1 MGKYRTVEFG
11 INQTINNQ
19 IHLGLKKAEMIEL
32 IHQDYIDNGGTE
44 KDWQENQNRIVMKN
58 DYLRSIGSIEVMR
71 AAAKPFIEY
80 CKENGIKKFE
90 KVTREDLESY
100 LKYRNDKGYSPHTLS
115 RDLHFCNKIFSQNI
129 EKREIGLPS
138 RYTLKIT
145 KGRSGMPQNRPGL
158 VEKYK
163 DEITFVKSSGARR
176 ASVNRVEKSDFI
188 YKGNEPVQVRLLEK
202 GGKERLSYILPQYR
216 KQLKE
221 ILSKAPDSGPI
232 FTRPYDR
239 HINSHYFRHEYAINL
254 INQLQYEKEHN
265 IAFYRGEIEPQ
276 GRLSKHDQERYPNG
290 FRGYDKEVC
299 IECSS
304 CLGHERIEILK
315 NYLYNS

>member
-11 INQTINNQ
+11 VNQTINDM

-32 IHQDYIDNGGTE
+32 IHQDCIDNGMTE
-44 KDWQENQNRIVMKN
+44 KEWQEGKNKIIMKN

-90 KVTREDLESY
+90 KVEREHLENY
-100 LKYRNDKGYSPHTLS
+100 LKYRNEQGYSAHTLS
-115 RDLHFCNKIFSQNI
+115 RDLHFCNKIFKENI
-129 EKREIGLPS
+129 QKREIGLPS
-138 RYTLKIT
+138 RLTRNIT

-158 VEKYK
+158 AQKCR
-163 DEITFVKSSGARR
+163 DQLDMIRATGMRR
-176 ASVNRVEKSDFI
+176 ASVTAFTRQDII
-188 YKGNEPVQVRLLEK
+188 YKNNEPTQIRLLEK
-202 GGKERLSYILPQYR
+202 GGKERLAYILPDYR
-216 KQLKE
+216 ERVKE
-221 ILSKAPDSGPI
+221 IISKAPESGS
-232 FTRPYDR
+232 FFKEYDR
-239 HINSHYFRHEYAINL
+239 HCNGHFMRAEYAKEL

-276 GRLSKHDQERYPNG
+276 GRLSKHDQKRYPDG
-290 FRGYDKEVC
+290 FRGYDKDVC
-299 IECSS
+299 CECSS
-304 CLGHERIEILK
+304 NLGHNRIEILK